1 MNIEEL
7 SATHRLRTRR
17 DECREKIIVGRLGH
31 LYDHGDGSRFGVLLL
46 LPTKR
51 RWNHA
56 KKKLRAAG
64 FEIRQDAETEGTALF
79 DPTNPGQ
86 VRLALR
92 IVGAKR
98 KRTASPAQL
107 HALKRARAA
116 LRIHQNHCAE
126 GVFAR

>member
-1 MNIEEL
+1 MNIPGFSIEY
-7 SATHRLRTRR
+7 RVRTRR
-17 DECREKIIVGRLGH
+17 EECGETIIRGRLGH
-31 LYDHGDGSRFGVLLL
+31 VFDHGDGGRFGVLLL

-56 KKKLRAAG
+56 RKRRRAAG
-64 FEIRQDAETEGTALF
+64 FHVHQDAETEGTALF
-79 DPTNPGQ
+79 DPTDPGQ

-98 KRTASPAQL
+98 KRTASRAQL
-107 HALKRARAA
+107 QALKRARAA

-126 GVFAR
+126 RVFAP